1 MVFRSGTILIKYSPP
16 LNSRSQIPSLN
27 VSDGLEN
34 SENLIRAFKS
44 SSSKTKLSLKI
55 VNFQIAIFRFL
66 IAYTES
72 RDKIAN
78 SMRILNKLR
87 QKVKHNTPTNVDNLQ
102 LIASNQSTKYLLCG
116 DFESEEA
123 KNDIFKQFEDCY
135 AKLEEIK
142 DD

>member
-1 MVFRSGTILIKYSPP
+1 
-16 LNSRSQIPSLN
+16 
-27 VSDGLEN
+27 
-34 SENLIRAFKS
+34 
-44 SSSKTKLSLKI
+44 LKI

-123 KNDIFKQFEDCY
+123 KNDIFKQLEDCY

-142 DD
+142 DYKLLSEDFFVSIRRQFYGYLDLLAHLNGFLYANENNAYS